1 MTHDH
6 YVYAKAPRRASKP
19 LTAKAIENFKPGASR
34 REVPDGDVRGLY
46 LQIFPSG
53 KASWAFRYRFG
64 GRTRKLTIGASPE
77 IGLKDARDLAR
88 AAHLQIASG
97 EDPGAAKQAARTA
110 TKALPARDMVEKV
123 AAQFLARHVKNLSA
137 ATRNEVERVVAKE
150 ILPTFRGRRLSE
162 IKRPDVIAW
171 LDAIVDRGAPIS
183 ANRALS
189 WFKGLC
195 NFAVERGILDVSP
208 IAAIKAPS
216 PETPRDRVL
225 SDDELRI
232 VWQAADALEPV
243 YAGFIKLLILT
254 GQRLREVSEMEWKE
268 IDLDAK
274 LWTLP
279 AARAKNGVEHAIP
292 LSDPAIDVLRSLPRI
307 AGSSFVLTLN
317 GRNPIRGTPLI
328 KRRIDTLAPPMPPW
342 VLHDIRRTAA
352 SGMARL
358 GVNLPV
364 IEKLLNHVSGSFAGI
379 VGVYQRHSFADE
391 KRAAMAAWAR
401 HVEALVSGETAA
413 NVLELRGR

>member
-1 MTHDH
+1 MS
-6 YVYAKAPRRASKP
+6 KA
-19 LTAKAIENFKPGASR
+19 LTVKAIENFKPGASR

-53 KASWAFRYRFG
+53 NASWAFRYRFG

-97 EDPGAAKQAARTA
+97 EDPGAVKQAARTDA
-110 TKALPARDMVEKV
+110 KAVPARDMVEKV
-123 AAQFLARHVKNLSA
+123 AAQFLARHVKNLAA
-137 ATRNEVERVVAKE
+137 ATRIEVGRIVAKE

-162 IKRPDVIAW
+162 IKRPDVIEW
-171 LDAIVDRGAPIS
+171 LDGIVDRPAPIA
-183 ANRALS
+183 ANRALG

-195 NFAVERGILDVSP
+195 NFAVERGVLDVSP
-208 IAAIKAPS
+208 IAGIKAPA

-225 SDDELRI
+225 SDDELQA
-232 VWQAADALEPV
+232 VWEAADALEPV
-243 YAGFIKLLILT
+243 YAGFIKLLILS

-268 IDLDAK
+268 IDLEAK

-279 AARAKNGVEHAIP
+279 GVRAKNSIEHSIP
-292 LSDPAIDVLRSLPRI
+292 LSDQTVEILKALPRI
-307 AGSSFVLTLN
+307 AGSDFVFTIN
-317 GRNPIRGTPLI
+317 GRNPIRGTHLV

-342 VLHDIRRTAA
+342 VLHDIRRTVA

-391 KRAAMAAWAR
+391 KRAAMTAWAR
-401 HVEALVSGETAA
+401 HVQAIVTGEAQA
-413 NVLELRGR
+413 NVVELAKARV

>member
-6 YVYAKAPRRASKP
+6 YVYAKAPRRTSKP
-19 LTAKAIENFKPGASR
+19 LTIKAIENFKPGASR
-34 REVPDGDVRGLY
+34 REVPDGEVRGLY

-97 EDPGAAKQAARTA
+97 EDPGAVKQAARTDA
-110 TKALPARDMVEKV
+110 KALPARDMVEKV
-123 AAQFLARHVKNLSA
+123 AAQFLTRHVKNLGA
-137 ATRNEVERVVAKE
+137 ATRNEVGRVIAKE
-150 ILPTFRGRRLSE
+150 ILPAFRGRRVSE
-162 IKRPDVIAW
+162 IKRSDVIEW

-195 NFAVERGILDVSP
+195 NFAVERGVLDVSP

-225 SDDELRI
+225 SDDELRS
-232 VWQAADALEPV
+232 VWEAADALEPV

-254 GQRLREVSEMEWKE
+254 GQRRSEVAEMRCAE
-268 IDLDAK
+268 IDLENRVW
-274 LWTLP
+274 LLP
-279 AARAKNGVEHAIP
+279 KERAKNGVEHSIP
-292 LSDPAIDVLRSLPRI
+292 LSDQAAEILKALPRI
-307 AGSSFVLTLN
+307 AGSDFVLTLN

-328 KRRIDTLAPPMPPW
+328 KRRIDRLAPPMPPW
-342 VLHDIRRTAA
+342 VLHDIRRTVA

-358 GVNLPV
+358 GINLPV

-379 VGVYQRHSFADE
+379 VGVYQRHSFSDE
-391 KRAAMAAWAR
+391 KRAAITAWAR
-401 HVEALVSGETAA
+401 HVEAIVNGEAVR
-413 NVLELRGR
+413 NVASKG

>member
-1 MTHDH
+1 MS
-6 YVYAKAPRRASKP
+6 KA
-19 LTAKAIENFKPGASR
+19 LTVKAIENFKPGASR

-97 EDPGAAKQAARTA
+97 EDPGAAKQAARTS

-123 AAQFLARHVKNLSA
+123 AAQFLARHVKNLA
-137 ATRNEVERVVAKE
+137 PLTRIEVGRIVAKE

-162 IKRPDVIAW
+162 IKRTDVIEW
-171 LDAIVDRGAPIS
+171 LDAIVDRPAPIA
-183 ANRALS
+183 ANRALG

-195 NFAVERGILDVSP
+195 NFAVERGVLDVSP
-208 IAAIKAPS
+208 IAGIKPPAA
-216 PETPRDRVL
+216 EVARDRVL
-225 SDDELRI
+225 SDDELKA
-232 VWQAADALEPV
+232 VWQAADALEQP
-243 YAGFIKLLILT
+243 YAAFIQLLVLT
-254 GQRLREVSEMEWKE
+254 GQRRNEIAEMCWREVG
-268 IDLDAK
+268 DLDAR

-279 AARAKNGVEHAIP
+279 AARAKNSIEHSIP
-292 LSDPAIDVLRSLPRI
+292 LSEQAIEILKALPRI
-307 AGSSFVLTLN
+307 AGSDFVFTIN
-317 GRNPIRGTPLI
+317 GRNPVRGADAI
-328 KRRIDTLAPPMPPW
+328 KRRLDALMPSDIPAW
-342 VLHDIRRTAA
+342 VLHDIRRTVA

-391 KRAAMAAWAR
+391 KRAAMTAWAR
-401 HVEALVSGETAA
+401 HVQAIVTGEAA
-413 NVLELRGR
+413 NVIELRGGR

>member
-1 MTHDH
+1 MTHDA
-6 YVYAKAPRRASKP
+6 YSSTAATRRASKP
-19 LTAKAIENFKPGASR
+19 LTIKTIESLKPGASR
-34 REVPDGDVRGLY
+34 REIPDGGVRGLY

-110 TKALPARDMVEKV
+110 IKALPARDMVEKV
-123 AAQFLARHVKNLSA
+123 AAQFLARHVKNLAA
-137 ATRNEVERVVAKE
+137 ATRIEVGRIIAKE

-162 IKRPDVIAW
+162 IKRPDVIEW
-171 LDAIVDRGAPIS
+171 LDGIVDRPAPIA

-189 WFKGLC
+189 WLKGLC
-195 NFAVERGILDVSP
+195 NFAVERGVLDVSP
-208 IAAIKAPS
+208 IAGIKPPAA
-216 PETPRDRVL
+216 ETARDRVL
-225 SDDELRI
+225 SDDELKA
-232 VWQAADALEPV
+232 VWEAADALDPV
-243 YAGFIKLLILT
+243 YAGFIKLLVLT

-279 AARAKNGVEHAIP
+279 AARAKNSIEHAIS
-292 LSDPAIDVLRSLPRI
+292 LSDQAIEILKALARI
-307 AGSSFVLTLN
+307 AGSDFVFTIN
-317 GRNPIRGTPLI
+317 GRNPIRGTHLV
-328 KRRIDTLAPPMPPW
+328 KRRIDALAPSIPTW
-342 VLHDIRRTAA
+342 VLHDIRRTVA

-401 HVEALVSGETAA
+401 HVETIVSGEAAA
-413 NVLELRGR
+413 NVVELRA

>member
-1 MTHDH
+1 MTHDA
-6 YVYAKAPRRASKP
+6 YNSTAATRRASKP
-19 LTAKAIENFKPGASR
+19 LTIKTIESLKPGASR
-34 REVPDGDVRGLY
+34 REIPDGGVRGLY

-97 EDPGAAKQAARTA
+97 EDPGAAKQAARA
-110 TKALPARDMVEKV
+110 DAKAFPARDMVEKV
-123 AAQFLARHVKNLSA
+123 AAQYLARHVKDLA
-137 ATRNEVERVVAKE
+137 ARTRLEAKRIFAKE

-162 IKRPDVIAW
+162 IKRPDVIEW
-171 LDAIVDRGAPIS
+171 LDGIVDRPAPIA

-195 NFAVERGILDVSP
+195 NFAVERAIIDLSP
-208 IAAIKAPS
+208 IAAIKPPA
-216 PETPRDRVL
+216 PETPRDRML
-225 SDDELRI
+225 SDAELAA
-232 VWQAADALEPV
+232 VWEVADALEPV
-243 YAGFIKLLILT
+243 YSGLIKLLILT
-254 GQRLREVSEMEWKE
+254 GQRLREVSELEWKE
-268 IDLDAK
+268 IDLVAK

-279 AARAKNGVEHAIP
+279 AARAKNSVEHSIP
-292 LSDPAIDVLRSLPRI
+292 LSDQSVEILKTLPRI
-307 AGSSFVLTLN
+307 AGSAFVFTVN

-328 KRRIDTLAPPMPPW
+328 KRRIDKLAPPMPPW
-342 VLHDIRRTAA
+342 VLHDLRRTVA

-358 GVNLPV
+358 GINLPV

-391 KRAAMAAWAR
+391 KRAAMQTWAR
-401 HVEALVSGETAA
+401 HVEQLVTGEITAES
-413 NVLELRGR
+413 LHGR

>member
-1 MTHDH
+1 MS
-6 YVYAKAPRRASKP
+6 KA
-19 LTAKAIENFKPGASR
+19 LTVKAIENFEPGASR

-137 ATRNEVERVVAKE
+137 ATRIEVGRIVAKE

-162 IKRPDVIAW
+162 IKRPDVIEW
-171 LDAIVDRGAPIS
+171 LDAIVDRPAPIA
-183 ANRALS
+183 ANRALG
-189 WFKGLC
+189 WLKGLY

-208 IAAIKAPS
+208 IAGIKAPAA
-216 PETPRDRVL
+216 ETARDRIL
-225 SDDELRI
+225 SDEELKA
-232 VWQAADALEPV
+232 VWEAADALEPV

-254 GQRLREVSEMEWKE
+254 GQRRSEVANLSWSE

-279 AARAKNGVEHAIP
+279 AARAKNSIEHSIP
-292 LSDPAIDVLRSLPRI
+292 LSDQAADILRSLPRI
-307 AGSSFVLTLN
+307 AGSEFVFTIN
-317 GRNPIRGTPLI
+317 GRNPIRGTHLV
-328 KRRIDTLAPPMPPW
+328 KRRIEKLGPPIPPW
-342 VLHDIRRTAA
+342 VLHDIRRTVA

-379 VGVYQRHSFADE
+379 VGVYQRHSFSDE
-391 KRAAMAAWAR
+391 KRAAMQAWAR
-401 HVEALVSGETAA
+401 HVEAIVSGEAAA
-413 NVLELRGR
+413 NVVELAKARG

>member
-1 MTHDH
+1 MKLLPWSGP
-6 YVYAKAPRRASKP
+6 VSKA
-19 LTAKAIENFKPGASR
+19 LTVKAIENFKPGASR

-77 IGLKDARDLAR
+77 ISLKDARDLAR

-97 EDPGAAKQAARTA
+97 EDPGAAKQAARSA
-110 TKALPARDMVEKV
+110 AKALPARDMVEKV
-123 AAQFLARHVKNLSA
+123 AAQFLARHVKNLAA
-137 ATRNEVERVVAKE
+137 ATRIEVGRIIAKE
-150 ILPTFRGRRLSE
+150 ILPAFRGRRLSE
-162 IKRPDVIAW
+162 IKRPDVVEW
-171 LDAIVDRGAPIS
+171 LDAIVDRPAPIA
-183 ANRALS
+183 ANRVLS

-195 NFAVERGILDVSP
+195 NFAVERGVLDVSP
-208 IAAIKAPS
+208 IAGIKPPAA
-216 PETPRDRVL
+216 ETPRDRVL
-225 SDDELRI
+225 SDDELKA
-232 VWQAADALEPV
+232 VWEAADALEPV

-268 IDLDAK
+268 IDLDSK

-279 AARAKNGVEHAIP
+279 AARAKNSIEHSIP
-292 LSDPAIDVLRSLPRI
+292 LSDQAADVLRSLPRI
-307 AGSSFVLTLN
+307 AGSEFVFTLT
-317 GRNPIRGTPLI
+317 GRRPIQGHHFVKCRLDALMPP
-328 KRRIDTLAPPMPPW
+328 DTAPW
-342 VLHDIRRTAA
+342 VLHDIRRTVA

-391 KRAAMAAWAR
+391 KRAAMQVWAR
-401 HVEALVSGETAA
+401 HVQALVTGAPA
-413 NVLELRGR
+413 NVIELRGGR

>member
-1 MTHDH
+1 MS
-6 YVYAKAPRRASKP
+6 KA
-19 LTAKAIENFKPGASR
+19 LTVKAIENFKPGASR

-97 EDPGAAKQAARTA
+97 EDPGAVKQAARTA
-110 TKALPARDMVEKV
+110 TKALPARDMVEKI
-123 AAQFLARHVKNLSA
+123 AAQFLARHVKNLAA
-137 ATRNEVERVVAKE
+137 ATRIEVGRIIAKE
-150 ILPTFRGRRLSE
+150 ILPAFHGRRLSE
-162 IKRPDVIAW
+162 IKRPDVIEW
-171 LDAIVDRGAPIS
+171 LDGIVDRPAPIA
-183 ANRALS
+183 ANRALG
-189 WFKGLC
+189 WLKGLC
-195 NFAVERGILDVSP
+195 NFAVERGVLDVSP
-208 IAAIKAPS
+208 IAGIKAPAA
-216 PETPRDRVL
+216 ETARDRVL
-225 SDDELRI
+225 SDDELKA
-232 VWQAADALEPV
+232 VWEAADALEPV

-279 AARAKNGVEHAIP
+279 AARAKNSIEHSIP
-292 LSDPAIDVLRSLPRI
+292 LSDQTVEILKALPRI
-307 AGSSFVLTLN
+307 AGSNFVFTIN
-317 GRNPIRGTPLI
+317 GRNPIRGTHLV
-328 KRRIDTLAPPMPPW
+328 KRRIDKLAPPTPPW
-342 VLHDIRRTAA
+342 VLHDIRRTVA

-358 GVNLPV
+358 GINLPV

-379 VGVYQRHSFADE
+379 VGVYQRHSFSDE
-391 KRAAMAAWAR
+391 KRVAMQAWAR
-401 HVEALVSGETAA
+401 HVEGIVSGETAG
-413 NVLELRGR
+413 NVVELAKARV